1 MKTIYHKP
9 VMLEE
14 AIQGLKIDPDG
25 VYVDVTFGGGGHS
38 RAILQKLS
46 NRGRLL
52 AFDQDKAAHE
62 NSISDDRF
70 HLIDGNFSHLKRHL
84 KFCGITTVDGILADF
99 GVSSHQF
106 DSGSRGFSTRLEGP
120 LDMRMNTQSGFTAR
134 EVINEYSAVELQQ
147 IFKNY
152 GELRIARKL
161 ANHIV
166 KERAQNPIK
175 TTQGLVN
182 LLTPTLPKHVFNKI
196 IAQVFQAIR
205 IEVNA
210 ELDVIKSFLEQS
222 IEVLDIGGRLVCISY
237 HSLEDRLVK
246 VFIREGKFVGK
257 AESDLYGNRNLP
269 MKKVGNLQIPSD
281 EEIKENS
288 RARSGKLRIAE
299 RI

>member
-1 MKTIYHKP
+1 MKIIYHKP

-14 AIQGLKIDPDG
+14 AIQGLRIDPDG

-38 RAILQKLS
+38 RAILQNLSSRGKLF
-46 NRGRLL
+46 
-52 AFDQDKAAHE
+52 AFDQDKAAQE
-62 NSISDDRF
+62 NFISDDRF
-70 HLIDGNFSHLKRHL
+70 NLIDGNFSQIKRHL
-84 KFCGITTVDGILADF
+84 KFYGITNVDGILADF
-99 GVSSHQF
+99 GVSSYQF
-106 DSGSRGFSTRLEGP
+106 EKGSRGFSSRLKGP
-120 LDMRMNTQSGFTAR
+120 LDMRMNTESRLTAR
-134 EVINEYSAVELQQ
+134 EVINEYSPEELYQ

-152 GELRIARKL
+152 GELRNAKKL

-166 KERAQNPIK
+166 KERSKTPIE
-175 TTQGLVN
+175 TTHGLVN
-182 LLTPTLPKHVFNKI
+182 LLTPKLPKHIFNKL

-205 IEVNA
+205 IEVNE

-222 IEVLDIGGRLVCISY
+222 IELLNFGGRLACISY

-246 VFIREGKFVGK
+246 VFIREGNFTGK

-269 MKKVGNLQIPSD
+269 FIKVGNLQIPSN
-281 EEIKENS
+281 EEIMDNN

>member
-70 HLIDGNFSHLKRHL
+70 HLIDGNFSNLKRHL

-134 EVINEYSAVELQQ
+134 EVINEYSAEELQQ

-175 TTQGLVN
+175 TTQGLIN

-222 IEVLDIGGRLVCISY
+222 IEVLHIGGRLVCISY

>member
-38 RAILQKLS
+38 RAILKKLS
-46 NRGRLL
+46 NNGKLL
-52 AFDQDKAAHE
+52 ALDQDEAAHK

-70 HLIDGNFSHLKRHL
+70 HLIDGNFSNLKRHL

-106 DSGSRGFSTRLEGP
+106 DSGSRGFSTRLDGP
-120 LDMRMNTQSGFTAR
+120 LDMRMNTKSEWTAR
-134 EVINEYSAVELQQ
+134 ELINEYSAEELRQ

-152 GELRIARKL
+152 GELRIAKKL
-161 ANHIV
+161 SEHIV
-166 KERAQNPIK
+166 KERNQNPIE

-182 LLTPTLPKHVFNKI
+182 LLTPILPKHVFNKI

-205 IEVNA
+205 IEVNN
-210 ELDVIKSFLEQS
+210 ELEVIKSFLEQS
-222 IEVLDIGGRLVCISY
+222 VEVLQKKGRLVCISY

-246 VFIREGKFVGK
+246 IFIREGKFLGK

-269 MKKVGNLQIPSD
+269 LKKVGNLQIPRQ
-281 EEIKENS
+281 EEIKENI

>member
-46 NRGRLL
+46 DRGRLL
-52 AFDQDKAAHE
+52 AFDQDQAAHQ
-62 NSISDDRF
+62 NAISDDRF
-70 HLIDGNFSHLKRHL
+70 HFIGGNFSQLKRHL
-84 KFCGITTVDGILADF
+84 KFYGISSVNGILADF

-120 LDMRMNTQSGFTAR
+120 LDMRMNTQSDLRAY
-134 EVINEYSAVELQQ
+134 EVVNQYSAEELQQ

-152 GELRIARKL
+152 GDLRFAKRL
-161 ANHIV
+161 ADHIV
-166 KERAQNPIK
+166 KERIHSPIG
-175 TTQGLVN
+175 TTQALVS
-182 LLTPTLPKHVFNKI
+182 LLTPILPKHIFNKI
-196 IAQVFQAIR
+196 MAQVFQAVR
-205 IEVNA
+205 IEVND
-210 ELDVIKSFLEQS
+210 ELGVIKTFLEQT
-222 IEVLDIGGRLVCISY
+222 IELIQKGGRLVCISY

-246 VFIREGKFVGK
+246 IFIREGRFNGK
-257 AESDLYGNRNLP
+257 AQTDFYGNRDLP
-269 MKKVGNLQIPSD
+269 FRKVGNLHTPSE
-281 EEIKENS
+281 EEIKQNS
-288 RARSGKLRIAE
+288 RARRGKLRIAE

>member
-84 KFCGITTVDGILADF
+84 KFCGITNVDGILADF

-134 EVINEYSAVELQQ
+134 EVINEYSAEELQQ

-222 IEVLDIGGRLVCISY
+222 IEVLHIGGRLVCISY

>member
-1 MKTIYHKP
+1 MKIIYHKP
-9 VMLEE
+9 VMLKE

-134 EVINEYSAVELQQ
+134 EVINEYSAEELQQ

-166 KERAQNPIK
+166 KERAKNPIK

-222 IEVLDIGGRLVCISY
+222 IEVLQIGGRLVCISY

-257 AESDLYGNRNLP
+257 AESDLYGNKNLP
-269 MKKVGNLQIPSD
+269 MKKVGNLQISSD
-281 EEIKENS
+281 EEVKENS

>member
-38 RAILQKLS
+38 RAILKKLS
-46 NRGRLL
+46 NKGKLL
-52 AFDQDKAAHE
+52 ALDQDEAAHK

-70 HLIDGNFSHLKRHL
+70 HLIDGNFSNLKRHL

-120 LDMRMNTQSGFTAR
+120 LDMRMNTKSEWTAR
-134 EVINEYSAVELQQ
+134 ELINEYSAEELRQ

-152 GELRIARKL
+152 GELRIAKKL
-161 ANHIV
+161 SEHIV
-166 KERAQNPIK
+166 KERNQNPIE

-182 LLTPTLPKHVFNKI
+182 LLTPILPKHVFNKI

-205 IEVNA
+205 IEVNN
-210 ELDVIKSFLEQS
+210 ELEVIKSFLEQS
-222 IEVLDIGGRLVCISY
+222 VEVLQKKGRLVCISY

-246 VFIREGKFVGK
+246 IFIREGKFLGK

-269 MKKVGNLQIPSD
+269 LKKVGNLQIPRQ
-281 EEIKENS
+281 EEIKENI

>member
-14 AIQGLKIDPDG
+14 AIQGLEINPDG
-25 VYVDVTFGGGGHS
+25 IYVDVTFGGGGHS
-38 RAILQKLS
+38 RAILKKLS
-46 NRGRLL
+46 KEGRLL
-52 AFDQDKAAHE
+52 AFDQDEAAQQ
-62 NSISDDRF
+62 NIISDERF
-70 HLIDGNFSHLKRHL
+70 QLINGNFSHLKRHL
-84 KFCGITTVDGILADF
+84 KFYGISIVDGILADF

-120 LDMRMNTQSGFTAR
+120 LDMRMNAQNELSAY
-134 EVINEYSAVELQQ
+134 EVVNEYSSEELQS
-147 IFKNY
+147 IFKSY
-152 GELRIARKL
+152 GELRIAKKL
-161 ANHIV
+161 ADLIV
-166 KERAQNPIK
+166 AQRKQAPLE
-175 TTQGLVN
+175 TTQALVN
-182 LLTPTLPKHVFNKI
+182 LLAPTLPKHVFNKI

-222 IEVLDIGGRLVCISY
+222 VGLLTKGGRMVCISY

-246 VFIREGKFVGK
+246 LFIREGKFEGK

-269 MKKVGNLQIPSD
+269 FKKVGNLQSPSD
-281 EEIKENS
+281 EEIKENG

-299 RI
+299 KV

>member
-14 AIQGLKIDPDG
+14 AIQGLEINPDG
-25 VYVDVTFGGGGHS
+25 IYVDVTFGGGGHS
-38 RAILQKLS
+38 RAILKKLS
-46 NRGRLL
+46 KEGRLL
-52 AFDQDKAAHE
+52 AFDQDEAAQQ
-62 NSISDDRF
+62 NIISDERF
-70 HLIDGNFSHLKRHL
+70 QLINGNFSHLKRHL
-84 KFCGITTVDGILADF
+84 KFYGISIVDGILADF

-120 LDMRMNTQSGFTAR
+120 LDMRMNAQNELSAY
-134 EVINEYSAVELQQ
+134 EVVNEYSSEELQR
-147 IFKNY
+147 IFKSY
-152 GELRIARKL
+152 GELRIAKKL
-161 ANHIV
+161 ADLIV
-166 KERAQNPIK
+166 AQRKQAPLE
-175 TTQGLVN
+175 TTQALVN
-182 LLTPTLPKHVFNKI
+182 LLAPTLPKHVFNKI

-222 IEVLDIGGRLVCISY
+222 VGLLTKGGRMVCISY

-246 VFIREGKFVGK
+246 LFIREGKFEGK

-269 MKKVGNLQIPSD
+269 LKKVGNLQIPSD
-281 EEIKENS
+281 EEIKENG

-299 RI
+299 KV

>member
-46 NRGRLL
+46 NKGRLL
-52 AFDQDKAAHE
+52 AFDQDEAAHQ
-62 NSISDDRF
+62 NPISDDRF

-106 DSGSRGFSTRLEGP
+106 DSESRGFSTRLEGP
-120 LDMRMNTQSGFTAR
+120 LDMRMNTKSEWSAR
-134 EVINEYSAVELQQ
+134 ELINEYSAEELQQ

-161 ANHIV
+161 AEHIV
-166 KERAQNPIK
+166 KERNQNPIE
-175 TTQGLVN
+175 TTQGLVS
-182 LLTPTLPKHVFNKI
+182 LLTPILPKHVFNKI

-205 IEVNA
+205 IEINA
-210 ELDVIKSFLEQS
+210 ELEVIKSFLEQTV
-222 IEVLDIGGRLVCISY
+222 EVLQTGGRLVCISY

-246 VFIREGKFVGK
+246 IFIREGKFVGK

-269 MKKVGNLQIPSD
+269 MKKVGNLQIPSQ

>member
-1 MKTIYHKP
+1 MKMIYHKP

-46 NRGRLL
+46 ESGRLM
-52 AFDQDKAAHE
+52 AFDQDLEALQNE
-62 NSISDDRF
+62 IIDDRF
-70 HLIDGNFSHLKRHL
+70 QLIRGNFSHLNQYL
-84 KFCGITTVDGILADF
+84 KFHGISTVDGILADF

-106 DSGSRGFSTRLEGP
+106 DTVNRGFSTRLEGP
-120 LDMRMNTQSGFTAR
+120 LDMRMNAQNQLSAY
-134 EVINEYSAVELQQ
+134 EVINEYSPEELQG
-147 IFKNY
+147 IFRAY
-152 GELRIARKL
+152 GELRIAKKL
-161 ANHIV
+161 AYIIV
-166 KERAQNPIK
+166 AKRSQSPIES
-175 TTQGLVN
+175 TQALVD
-182 LLTPTLPKHVFNKI
+182 LLAPSLPKNIFNKI

-210 ELDVIKSFLEQS
+210 ELDVIKLFLEQS
-222 IEVLDIGGRLVCISY
+222 VKALNRGGRLVCISY

-246 VFIREGKFVGK
+246 LFIREGKFEGK

-269 MKKVGNLQIPSD
+269 FRKIGNLQVPSED
-281 EEIKENS
+281 EIKENS
-288 RARSGKLRIAE
+288 RARSGKLRIGE

>member
-1 MKTIYHKP
+1 
-9 VMLEE
+9 MLEE
-14 AIQGLKIDPDG
+14 AIQGLKINPDG

-46 NRGRLL
+46 ERGRLL
-52 AFDQDKAAHE
+52 AFDQDEAAQQ
-62 NSISDDRF
+62 NTISDDRF
-70 HLIDGNFSHLKRHL
+70 QLIGGNFSHLKRHL
-84 KFCGITTVDGILADF
+84 KFCGITTVNGILADF

-120 LDMRMNTQSGFTAR
+120 LDMRMNTHGELSAY
-134 EVINEYSAVELQQ
+134 EVVNQYSVEELQQ

-161 ANHIV
+161 ADHIV
-166 KERAQNPIK
+166 KGRVINPIA
-175 TTQGLVN
+175 TTQALVD
-182 LLTPTLPKHVFNKI
+182 LLTPILPKHVFNKI

-222 IEVLDIGGRLVCISY
+222 IELLHKGGRLVCISY

-246 VFIREGKFVGK
+246 IFIREGKFKGK

-269 MKKVGNLQIPSD
+269 LKKVGNLQTPSN
-281 EEIKENS
+281 EEIKDNS
-288 RARSGKLRIAE
+288 RARSGKLRVAE

>member
-14 AIQGLKIDPDG
+14 AIQGLEINPDG
-25 VYVDVTFGGGGHS
+25 IYVDVTFGGGGHS
-38 RAILQKLS
+38 RAILKKLS
-46 NRGRLL
+46 KEGRLL
-52 AFDQDKAAHE
+52 AFDQDEAAQQ
-62 NSISDDRF
+62 NIISDERF
-70 HLIDGNFSHLKRHL
+70 QLINGNFSHLKRHL
-84 KFCGITTVDGILADF
+84 KFYGISIVDGILADF

-120 LDMRMNTQSGFTAR
+120 LDMRMNAQNELSAY
-134 EVINEYSAVELQQ
+134 EVVNEYSSEELQR
-147 IFKNY
+147 IFKSY
-152 GELRIARKL
+152 GELRIAKKL
-161 ANHIV
+161 ADLIV
-166 KERAQNPIK
+166 AQRKQAPLE
-175 TTQGLVN
+175 TSQALVN
-182 LLTPTLPKHVFNKI
+182 LLAPTLPKHVFNKI

-222 IEVLDIGGRLVCISY
+222 VGLLTKGGRMVCISY

-246 VFIREGKFVGK
+246 LFIREGKFEGK

-269 MKKVGNLQIPSD
+269 LKKVGNLQIPSD
-281 EEIKENS
+281 EEIKENG

-299 RI
+299 KV